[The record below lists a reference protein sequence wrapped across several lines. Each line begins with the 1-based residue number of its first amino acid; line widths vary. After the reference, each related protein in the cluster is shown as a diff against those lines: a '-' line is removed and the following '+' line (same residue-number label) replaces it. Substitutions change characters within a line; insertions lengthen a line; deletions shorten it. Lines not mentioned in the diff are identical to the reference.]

1 MPGPFDNYG
10 QPWEQVPRGPF
21 SDLGDIEP
29 PAFDPAAFP
38 TTEDI
43 VAEME
48 AEQAAPQEQAQ
59 LLAAMPTPSWAA
71 PQISP
76 EAEAEL
82 TGIALE
88 PSPEYSADLTQR
100 DDGFAGQAPPEAPGF
115 DADLALDPTGVISPE
130 STPLTD
136 EEIEAVPGAEAVPV
150 QNLSDESLAM
160 RQLEM
165 DQEREAYQRERERE
179 ELDETTARK
188 LRNAETY
195 EASIAKA
202 NERTEALYQRSQDI
216 GAQKVDTDRWFNSRS
231 TAGKIGVA
239 LAVLAS
245 GQLGIASGR
254 GGNESMDLFQS
265 LINQDIET
273 QKFNIQKGI
282 QDLSRDQG
290 IVATLYKQTGDLYEA
305 TETARLASYEAGL
318 AKIDGELARMDP
330 EGTQAVAMEVQ
341 KRQLHGKVE
350 AQRAAIAAKHRAD
363 AMEEAKHNVEIMDKK
378 SAAKKRDAEVRK
390 LEAETKKL
398 NQRGGGGGAKPKV
411 GSVAEQEHLVAT
423 GYLPHKDR
431 FGLRIPAPGE
441 EAARLR
447 ASAPSNPGSV
457 KEDAMTRK
465 YQAEATKAE
474 REIGPETLAVPGV
487 VDGKGK
493 PVLFQDSKTALEVAK
508 LKTDTFYGAE
518 IMDSMIAA
526 IEDNGWSSDTLRSP
540 EWQRAKTNAAELTI
554 VYKDVGE
561 YGVIA
566 GADLDLIN
574 AQSGLGDDVTGVR
587 NPIAGLKQA
596 RHNLEKRLG
605 HRIKGYREDAV
616 PPKIP
621 RRKRAPSKEINPSD
635 VNDTVSSGLRPDI
648 AGLDPSDAKRKASVA
663 AMRSKIESGIS
674 KVKDPYGMRVHAKEL
689 AEKVAAGELTESEA
703 IDIAS
708 PLGAKVAAE
717 KARKL
722 GKKHRADIQKLSV
735 AELKDPNTKIPWLIE
750 LRRYESL
757 ANQASQHPAFRK
769 EVWKFLTEEG
779 E

>member
-29 PAFDPAAFP
+29 LAFDPAAFP

-59 LLAAMPTPSWAA
+59 FIAAMPEPSWAA

-82 TGIALE
+82 TGIAPNL
-88 PSPEYSADLTQR
+88 SPEYSADLTQR
-100 DDGFAGQAPPEAPGF
+100 DDGFAGQAQPEALGF
-115 DADLALDPTGVISPE
+115 GADLALDPAGVINPE

-136 EEIEAVPGAEAVPV
+136 EEIDAVPGADAVPV
-150 QNLSDESLAM
+150 QDLSDESLAM

-195 EASIAKA
+195 EASISKA
-202 NERTEALYQRSQDI
+202 NERTEALYQRSQAI
-216 GAQKVDTDRWFNSRS
+216 GSQKVDNDRWFNSRS
-231 TAGKIGVA
+231 TAGKIGMA

-305 TETARLASYEAGL
+305 TETARLASYEAGI

-363 AMEEAKHNVEIMDKK
+363 AMEEAKLNVEIRDKE
-378 SAAKKRDAEVRK
+378 SAARKREAEVRN
-390 LEAETKKL
+390 LEAKTKKL
-398 NQRGGGGGAKPKV
+398 NRRGTGKRKADVYPVEYFSQVYGEAVPYAMSLKEFDDYNKRRKTVGELNGSTDIKGAADTAKA
-411 GSVAEQEHLVAT
+411 VAEAEKAQREVESDSKAVRDINT
-423 GYLPHKDR
+423 GEVMTVKGKPWRHEK
-431 FGLRIPAPGE
+431 AA
-441 EAARLR
+441 EAADIMEVTQNITRASDEIARLR
-447 ASAPSNPGSV
+447 AKSGGN
-457 KEDAMTRK
+457 
-465 YQAEATKAE
+465 
-474 REIGPETLAVPGV
+474 
-487 VDGKGK
+487 
-493 PVLFQDSKTALEVAK
+493 
-508 LKTDTFYGAE
+508 
-518 IMDSMIAA
+518 
-526 IEDNGWSSDTLRSP
+526 WSSLKSAD
-540 EWQRAKTNAAELTI
+540 WQKIQALTRQIDFENAVAL
-554 VYKDVGE
+554 KL
-561 YGVIA
+561 
-566 GADLDLIN
+566 GALSEGDL
-574 AQSGLGDDVTGVR
+574 
-587 NPIAGLKQA
+587 
-596 RHNLEKRLG
+596 
-605 HRIKGYREDAV
+605 
-616 PPKIP
+616 
-621 RRKRAPSKEINPSD
+621 
-635 VNDTVSSGLRPDI
+635 
-648 AGLDPSDAKRKASVA
+648 
-663 AMRSKIESGIS
+663 
-674 KVKDPYGMRVHAKEL
+674 KEL
-689 AEKVAAGELTESEA
+689 VAFRGGVDPNSQVFNALAGIEQMGKSVT
-703 IDIAS
+703 D
-708 PLGAKVAAE
+708 
-717 KARKL
+717 KANTRMRKL
-722 GKKHRADIQKLSV
+722 GWTGDRWEPSRKAGAKDRELSKRDV
-735 AELKDPNTKIPWLIE
+735 AKSITNTSSFEFKSPDEVFKDREAQIGVFLEKDPSIE
-750 LRRYESL
+750 EMRELANELGNLKAREGRRGVSGKQMLTQDQIYKLAGQMRSRYEQL
-757 ANQASQHPAFRK
+757 
-769 EVWKFLTEEG
+769 EG
-779 E
+779 ESVYGYQQPDAEDFLPAVVKSDEDFFNTLMRGK

>member
-21 SDLGDIEP
+21 SDLGDIES

-48 AEQAAPQEQAQ
+48 AEQAAPQ
-59 LLAAMPTPSWAA
+59 LIAAMPEPSWAA

-82 TGIALE
+82 TGIAPD

-100 DDGFAGQAPPEAPGF
+100 DDGFAGQAQPETLGF
-115 DADLALDPTGVISPE
+115 SADLALDPTGVINPE
-130 STPLTD
+130 STPLSN

-150 QNLSDESLAM
+150 QDLSDESLAM

-165 DQEREAYQRERERE
+165 DQERESYQRERERE

-202 NERTEALYQRSQDI
+202 NERTEALYQRSQAI
-216 GAQKVDTDRWFNSRS
+216 GSQKVDNDRWFNSRS
-231 TAGKIGVA
+231 TAGKIGMA

-305 TETARLASYEAGL
+305 TETARLASYEAGI

-363 AMEEAKHNVEIMDKK
+363 AMEEAKLNVEIMDKE
-378 SAAKKRDAEVRK
+378 SAARKRDAEVRK

-398 NQRGGGGGAKPKV
+398 NRRG
-411 GSVAEQEHLVAT
+411 T
-423 GYLPHKDR
+423 G
-431 FGLRIPAPGE
+431 
-441 EAARLR
+441 
-447 ASAPSNPGSV
+447 
-457 KEDAMTRK
+457 
-465 YQAEATKAE
+465 
-474 REIGPETLAVPGV
+474 
-487 VDGKGK
+487 
-493 PVLFQDSKTALEVAK
+493 
-508 LKTDTFYGAE
+508 
-518 IMDSMIAA
+518 
-526 IEDNGWSSDTLRSP
+526 
-540 EWQRAKTNAAELTI
+540 
-554 VYKDVGE
+554 
-561 YGVIA
+561 
-566 GADLDLIN
+566 
-574 AQSGLGDDVTGVR
+574 
-587 NPIAGLKQA
+587 
-596 RHNLEKRLG
+596 
-605 HRIKGYREDAV
+605 
-616 PPKIP
+616 
-621 RRKRAPSKEINPSD
+621 
-635 VNDTVSSGLRPDI
+635 
-648 AGLDPSDAKRKASVA
+648 KRKADVYPAEYFSQVYGETVPYAMSLKEFDDYNKRRKTVGELNGSTDIKGAADTAKAVA
-663 AMRSKIESGIS
+663 EAEEAQRALAADSNAINDLNTGKPMTMEVNGEDVVWRHGKASEAASIMKVTQNVTSNVDEIMKIRAKAGGNWAALKSADWQRINALTRQIDFENAVALKLGALSEGDLKELVNYRGGVDPNSQVFNALAGLEQMGKSITNKANVEMRSLGWRGDRWEPSRKAGAKDREMS
-674 KVKDPYGMRVHAKEL
+674 KRDVAKNITKTSSFEFKSPDEVFKDREAQIGVFLEKDPSLKEMREL
-689 AEKVAAGELTESEA
+689 ANELGK
-703 IDIAS
+703 
-708 PLGAKVAAE
+708 L
-717 KARKL
+717 KAREGRRGVSGKQMLTQDQIYKL
-722 GKKHRADIQKLSV
+722 AGQMRS
-735 AELKDPNTKIPWLIE
+735 
-750 LRRYESL
+750 RYEQLERESVYGYQQPDAEDFL
-757 ANQASQHPAFRK
+757 PAVVKSDEDFFNTLMRGK
-769 EVWKFLTEEG
+769 
-779 E
+779 